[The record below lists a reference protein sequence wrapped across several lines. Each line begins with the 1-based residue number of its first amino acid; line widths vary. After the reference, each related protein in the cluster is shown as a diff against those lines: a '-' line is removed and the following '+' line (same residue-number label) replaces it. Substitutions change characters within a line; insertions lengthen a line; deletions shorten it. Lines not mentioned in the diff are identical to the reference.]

1 MWIIVRS
8 RARASARWA
17 HKLWRARRGAGGDFD
32 LPAQT
37 HEHEQAQA
45 QPPNHPTELRQGRA
59 TPRNPHALRR
69 HACAAIAPLGR
80 GSGPAAAVTSAEQRA
95 YAHICYER
103 RRRKEM
109 ARGRGRGHAGK
120 QRGEVGQL
128 ICTGGY

>member
-37 HEHEQAQA
+37 HEHERAQA

-59 TPRNPHALRR
+59 TPRNPTRFAGMPVPLLRR
-69 HACAAIAPLGR
+69 WEGAADLLP
-80 GSGPAAAVTSAEQRA
+80 P
-95 YAHICYER
+95 
-103 RRRKEM
+103 
-109 ARGRGRGHAGK
+109 
-120 QRGEVGQL
+120 
-128 ICTGGY
+128 